1 MKPRRREQSTEG
13 EIETETS
20 WGWEGKKKKP
30 KAKVDLKFR
39 RCEGEMEIFFLKRFR
54 DHEVWAWVEWGE
66 RGVRD
71 YVRVRQRAWDEAWD

>member
-39 RCEGEMEIFFLKRFR
+39 RCEGEMEIFFFLR
-54 DHEVWAWVEWGE
+54 DSETMRCELELSEVREVCVTAWE
-66 RGVRD
+66 
-71 YVRVRQRAWDEAWD
+71 